1 MRERESGDEG
11 GKEEAEAAG
20 KIYVPSER
28 TRGTKPARRE
38 VDVRVRPSVCPPVV
52 RLLVVYLVG
61 LLRAA
66 SARRPLK
73 STRSVALCSS
83 QVDCRGKAPGGRPNE
98 ARVGR
103 RESGIERERVEGGVA
118 AKTKTAAVMMRVI

>member
-1 MRERESGDEG
+1 M
-11 GKEEAEAAG
+11 EAAG

-38 VDVRVRPSVCPPVV
+38 VDVRPRPSVCPPVV

-83 QVDCRGKAPGGRPNE
+83 QVDCRGKAPGGRPDE

-103 RESGIERERVEGGVA
+103 RESGIKRVEGSVA

>member
-1 MRERESGDEG
+1 M
-11 GKEEAEAAG
+11 EAAG

-28 TRGTKPARRE
+28 TRGTQPTRRE
-38 VDVRVRPSVCPPVV
+38 GGGRPSVCPPDV

-66 SARRPLK
+66 SACRPLK
-73 STRSVALCSS
+73 STRTVALCSS
-83 QVDCRGKAPGGRPNE
+83 QVDCRGSKAPGGGPNE

-103 RESGIERERVEGGVA
+103 EWREGGVA